1 MKRMIK
7 STAVCVC
14 ALLLLSGC
22 GENKDEPE
30 ETANP
35 STPGNVTESVES
47 SQYQYG
53 SEDQKFQINTG
64 SGYMVLD
71 DTYEDGTKQQYIIN
85 SDNEVIASLYTEPSE
100 KEGQKQSTFLTY
112 VQRVSD
118 QINFGT
124 DEDSKNYTILLNE
137 PEKFTYQY
145 VNGDET
151 DIFTIIET
159 GTPETLIIA
168 VNGYTNYEEVREN
181 VTIRTAE
188 ANISLGDI
196 QSVLERL
203 GGEEQ

>member
-1 MKRMIK
+1 MKKMIK

-22 GENKDEPE
+22 SGNNEEPE
-30 ETANP
+30 ETSNP

-47 SQYQYG
+47 YDYQYG
-53 SEDQKFQINTG
+53 SEEQTFEVITG
-64 SGYMVLD
+64 GGYSVLE

-85 SDNEVIASLYTEPSE
+85 AENEVVASLYTEPSE
-100 KEGQKQSTFLTY
+100 KEGQEQSTLKTY

-118 QINFGT
+118 EMNYGT

-188 ANISLGDI
+188 QSISLGDI

-203 GGEEQ
+203 GGEE